1 MWCPVLNSNVD
12 CSIYSGRDYAQD
24 EIILNL
30 VYLFRSRRVFLV
42 LTFTSWRYGSR
53 RLIMD
58 EFGVGTFSSIINCP
72 LVHGS
77 YRETWLLLGVL
88 PTNWYH
94 VSWPY
99 WQEIMLIYLTE
110 EHATCLLF
118 IRLCR
123 FRCQGPLPINSWFP
137 LLPSSF
143 LKFPFSI
150 TLVLD
155 PRLEVPCVHKFP
167 SSYIQVYSNL
177 RP

>member
-1 MWCPVLNSNVD
+1 MPCWNSNVD
-12 CSIYSGRDYAQD
+12 CSVYSGRDYAKD

-30 VYLFRSRRVFLV
+30 VLLVSLRTSFPCPDFHGLTLGIRTTYHGRVW
-42 LTFTSWRYGSR
+42 SW
-53 RLIMD
+53 D
-58 EFGVGTFSSIINCP
+58 FSSIISCS
-72 LVHGS
+72 LVHRS
-77 YRETWLLLGVL
+77 SREMWLLLGVL

-118 IRLCR
+118 TRLCR

-137 LLPSSF
+137 SLPSSF
-143 LKFPFSI
+143 LKFPSSI

-155 PRLEVPCVHKFP
+155 PRLEVSYVHKFP
-167 SSYIQVYSNL
+167 SS
-177 RP
+177 